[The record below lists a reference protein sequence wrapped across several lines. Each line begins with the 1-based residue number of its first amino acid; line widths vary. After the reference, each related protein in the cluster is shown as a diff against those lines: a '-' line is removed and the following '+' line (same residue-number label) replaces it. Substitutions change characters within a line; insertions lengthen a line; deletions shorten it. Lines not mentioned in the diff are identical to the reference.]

1 MVASLQLRQQV
12 RQRHLSQTRPS
23 DCRVAPTPAS
33 RYMLTVWLMCR
44 LSRTRLGVKAMFDLK
59 LEACLHFEER
69 PVKRTTP
76 YVMNVR
82 EGIDYGRVSV

>member
-44 LSRTRLGVKAMFDLK
+44 LSRTRLGVKAMFDLE
-59 LEACLHFEER
+59 LEVSSLQG
-69 PVKRTTP
+69 TTSEA
-76 YVMNVR
+76 YHAIR
-82 EGIDYGRVSV
+82 DECSGGD